1 MLAPLKIVVHLHGD
15 LKQDSQEALSLQCYY
30 NGGENTFRR
39 FSSSLLSLSFSLSP
53 FLSPPLF
60 FHSVPCQSRIPLF
73 ATRISSSS
81 LSFGIRFIFRTVF
94 RKLIYPF
101 PQTNCS
107 FHEQDEEEA
116 LDNGSLNHTNNGI
129 VAWKFNCFVRSACL
143 LLLLPPVVS

>member
-39 FSSSLLSLSFSLSP
+39 SSFSSLSLFSLSLSS
-53 FLSPPLF
+53 LF
-60 FHSVPCQSRIPLF
+60 FSFTMSCQNGIPLF
-73 ATRISSSS
+73 ATRTSSSS

-116 LDNGSLNHTNNGI
+116 LEDGSLNHEQWDRS
-129 VAWKFNCFVRSACL
+129 WKFNCFVRSACL
-143 LLLLPPVVS
+143 LLLLLVVS

>member
-39 FSSSLLSLSFSLSP
+39 SSFPPLSLSFFP
-53 FLSPPLF
+53 FSFLPF
-60 FHSVPCQSRIPLF
+60 FFFFIHNSSCQSGIPLF

-107 FHEQDEEEA
+107 FREQDEEEA
-116 LDNGSLNHTNNGI
+116 LDDGSLNHEQWDRS
-129 VAWKFNCFVRSACL
+129 WKFNCFVRSACL
-143 LLLLPPVVS
+143 LLLLLVVS